1 MKLVV
6 KIGGSTLTSPATL
19 DCLSPQLKSLVAEGA
34 TVYIVHGAGP
44 HISARMLE
52 IGLTPRFENGLRV
65 TDEATLELVKSELE
79 SVNTAIAAALSSN
92 GLDIEAK
99 GPGTGIFEAVKASP
113 EKSGADLGLVGEI
126 TGVDLHALSEGKV
139 CVIAPLGFDGTCF
152 YNINADHAAMALAGA
167 VEADAL
173 VFLSDVDGVLLDR
186 NDPQSL
192 IKQLMPGQAED
203 LIISGSVQA
212 GMIQKLKNSIEALTL
227 GVRRVCIT
235 DGRRAGSLIE
245 AGLNRMTFG
254 TTLLQEG
261 KLS

>member
-19 DCLSPQLKSLVAEGA
+19 DTLAPQLKSLVEEGA
-34 TVYIVHGAGP
+34 SVYIVHGAGP

-52 IGLTPRFENGLRV
+52 TGLTPRFENGLRV
-65 TDEATLELVKSELE
+65 TDDATLAVVKSELLA
-79 SVNTAIAAALSSN
+79 VNSEIAGVLASN
-92 GLDIEAK
+92 GLDIEVK
-99 GPGTGIFEAVKASP
+99 GPETGVFKAVKVNS
-113 EKSGADLGLVGEI
+113 ENTDLGLVGEV
-126 TGVDLHALSEGKV
+126 TGVDLDGLESGKV
-139 CVIAPLGFDGTCF
+139 CVIAPLGFDGDCF

-167 VEADAL
+167 VKADAL

-186 NDPQSL
+186 NDPNSL
-192 IKQLMPGQAED
+192 IKQLMPGQAEE
-203 LIISGSVQA
+203 LISSGSVQA

-245 AGLNRMTFG
+245 AALN
-254 TTLLQEG
+254 
-261 KLS
+261 

>member
-19 DCLSPQLKSLVAEGA
+19 DSLAPQLASLVEEGA

-52 IGLTPRFENGLRV
+52 LGLTPRFENGLRV
-65 TDEATLELVKSELE
+65 TDEATLEVVKAELLAVNSE
-79 SVNTAIAAALSSN
+79 IAGVLSLN
-92 GLDIEAK
+92 GLDIEVK
-99 GPGTGIFEAVKASP
+99 GPETGVFKAVKASS
-113 EKSGADLGLVGEI
+113 ENIDLGLVGEV
-126 TGVDLHALSEGKV
+126 TGVDLDSLESGKV
-139 CVIAPLGFDGTCF
+139 SVIAPLGFDGKKF

-167 VEADAL
+167 VDADAL
-173 VFLSDVDGVLLDR
+173 VFLSDVDGVLLNR
-186 NDPQSL
+186 NDPASL
-192 IKQLMPGQAED
+192 IKQLRPGQAED
-203 LIISGSVQA
+203 LIASGSVQG

-245 AGLNRMTFG
+245 AALNRMNFG

-261 KLS
+261 QLS